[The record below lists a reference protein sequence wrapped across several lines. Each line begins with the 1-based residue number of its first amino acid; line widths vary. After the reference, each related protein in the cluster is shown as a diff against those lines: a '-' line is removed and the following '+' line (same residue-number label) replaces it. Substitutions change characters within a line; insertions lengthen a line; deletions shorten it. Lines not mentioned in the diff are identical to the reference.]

1 MKEASL
7 KRLHTLSFHLSDIL
21 EKPKLWGNKT
31 DQRLPETGVGPDY
44 KGQKEIFGLT
54 EMFHILIMVIV
65 MWLHALVKFVEM
77 FTKVSEFY
85 FT

>member
-1 MKEASL
+1 MLVISIASL
-7 KRLHTLSFHLSDIL
+7 GTKFCFMQNFKADDYFFLSMPHLI
-21 EKPKLWGNKT
+21 

-65 MWLHALVKFVEM
+65 M
-77 FTKVSEFY
+77 
-85 FT
+85 